1 MHGILQVCCPDQRG
15 LVAKISQFVHQWGGN
30 IVHADHHLDEGL
42 FLSRL
47 EWELAGF
54 ELSPA
59 ATRAEF
65 APLAQTIHAQWSY
78 HTRDERP
85 RVAIF
90 VGKQSHCLWDLLWR
104 YRAGE
109 LPGEITLIMSN
120 HWECAPIAEQ
130 FHIPFYCIKTEDKF
144 QAEMEQLTLIKT
156 HDIELI
162 ILAKY
167 MQILSQDFIDQC
179 PPVINIHHSFLP
191 AFPGA
196 NPYQRAHQR
205 GVKIIGATA
214 HYVTPELDAG
224 PIIEQD
230 VVRVSHRDTVA
241 DLVRQGR
248 DVERRVLAQAVRWHL
263 ERRVLVYHNKT
274 VVFT

>member
-54 ELSPA
+54 GLSPA
-59 ATRAEF
+59 ATRREF
-65 APLAQTIHAQWSY
+65 ALLAQALAAQWSY
-78 HTRDERP
+78 HTSDERP
-85 RVAIF
+85 KIAIF
-90 VGKQSHCLWDLLWR
+90 VGKQSHCLWDLIWR
-104 YRAGE
+104 YQAGE
-109 LPGEITLIMSN
+109 LPGEIAFIVSN
-120 HWECAPIAEQ
+120 HQECAPIAAQ
-130 FHIPFYCIKTEDKF
+130 FHIPYHYIPTQDKAQTEK
-144 QAEMEQLTLIKT
+144 QQLALIQT
-156 HDIELI
+156 HQIELV

-167 MQILSQDFIDQC
+167 MQILSPEFLAQC

-241 DLVRQGR
+241 DLIRQGR
-248 DVERRVLAQAVRWHL
+248 DVERQVLARAVRWHL

-274 VVFT
+274 VVFA

>member
-1 MHGILQVCCPDQRG
+1 MRGILQVCCPDQRG

-30 IVHADHHLDEGL
+30 IIHADHHLDEGL

-47 EWELAGF
+47 EWELEGF
-54 ELSPA
+54 QLTPA
-59 ATRAEF
+59 AVRTEF
-65 APLAQTIHAQWSY
+65 TPIAQALVAQWAY
-78 HTRDERP
+78 HTGDESP
-85 RVAIF
+85 PIAIF

-104 YRAGE
+104 QRAGE
-109 LPGEITLIMSN
+109 LPGEITLIISN
-120 HWECAPIAEQ
+120 HRECEPIAQQ
-130 FHIPFYCIKTEDKF
+130 FNIPYHTIPIVDKS
-144 QAEMEQLTLIKT
+144 QAEAQQIKLIQGY
-156 HDIELI
+156 DIQLI

-167 MQILSQDFIDQC
+167 MQTLSPEMIAQC
-179 PPVINIHHSFLP
+179 PAIINIHHSFLP

-214 HYVTPELDAG
+214 HYVTPDLDEG
-224 PIIEQD
+224 PIIAQD
-230 VVRVSHRDTVA
+230 IVRVSHRDTVP
-241 DLVRQGR
+241 DLIRQGR

-263 ERRVLVYHNKT
+263 EHRVLVYHNKT

>member
-30 IVHADHHLDEGL
+30 IIHADHHLDEGL

-54 ELSPA
+54 QLSPS
-59 ATRAEF
+59 ATRTEF
-65 APLAQTIHAQWSY
+65 TPIAQSISAQWSY
-78 HTRDERP
+78 HTRNESP
-85 RVAIF
+85 KLAIF

-104 YRAGE
+104 QRAGE
-109 LPGEITLIMSN
+109 LPGEITLIISN
-120 HWECAPIAEQ
+120 HQDCAPIAEQ
-130 FHIPFYCIKTEDKF
+130 FQIPFYYITITNKSQVE
-144 QAEMEQLTLIKT
+144 AEQLKLIKT
-156 HDIELI
+156 HDIQLI
-162 ILAKY
+162 VLAKY

-179 PPVINIHHSFLP
+179 PPMINIHHSFLP

-196 NPYQRAHQR
+196 NPYHRAHQR

-214 HYVTPELDAG
+214 HYVTPDLDAG

-230 VVRVSHRDTVA
+230 IVRVSHRHTVA

-263 ERRVLVYHNKT
+263 EHRVLVYHNKT

>member
-1 MHGILQVCCPDQRG
+1 MRGILQVCCPDQRG
-15 LVAKISQFVHQWGGN
+15 LVAKISEFVHRWGGN

-54 ELSPA
+54 LLSPEA
-59 ATRAEF
+59 VHTEF
-65 APLAQTIHAQWSY
+65 TPIAQALSAQWSY
-78 HTRDERP
+78 HTRNECP
-85 RVAIF
+85 RIAIF

-104 YRAGE
+104 QQAGE
-109 LPGEITLIMSN
+109 LAGEISLIISN
-120 HWECAPIAEQ
+120 HRECEPIAQQ
-130 FHIPFYCIKTEDKF
+130 FHIPYYYIPTEDKR
-144 QAEMEQLTLIKT
+144 QAEAQQLALIHT
-156 HDIELI
+156 HRIQLI

-167 MQILSQDFIDQC
+167 MQILTQELLTHC
-179 PPVINIHHSFLP
+179 PPIINIHHSFLP

-214 HYVTPELDAG
+214 HYVTQDLDEG

-230 VVRVSHRDTVA
+230 IVRVSHRDTVN
-241 DLVRQGR
+241 DLIRQGR
-248 DVERRVLAQAVRWHL
+248 DVERRVLARAVWLHL
-263 ERRVLVYHNKT
+263 EHRVLVYHNKT
-274 VVFT
+274 VVFS